1 MRFRARLEQELAE
14 RRAKNSRYS
23 LRAFAAFLG
32 ADHSTLSQILR
43 GTRPVP
49 VGRIRAWGKKLEMP
63 AEEIAVYI
71 AAEHAPDPADAGREE
86 QLRHWTAEALQIV
99 ANRTHFEIVRL
110 ARTTEFRAD
119 SRWIARQV
127 GVAVDEVNLA
137 VSRLMRLRLLEASAA
152 GKWMERTGI
161 ARLTECDFR
170 KLALGRVREQAAEAH
185 VVLIEKGPTHHGK
198 SSR

>member
-1 MRFRARLEQELAE
+1 MRFRARLDRELAE

-43 GTRPVP
+43 GSRPVP
-49 VGRIRAWGKKLEMP
+49 AGRIRAWGKKLEMP

-99 ANRTHFEIVRL
+99 TNAAHFEIIKL
-110 ARTTEFRAD
+110 ARAPEFRAD
-119 SRWIARQV
+119 SRWIAREI

-137 VSRLMRLRLLEASAA
+137 VSRLMRLRLLEAGAD
-152 GKWMERTGI
+152 GRWMEKTGL
-161 ARLTECDFR
+161 ARLTERDFR
-170 KLALGRVREQAAEAH
+170 KLALGRVRAQAAEAH
-185 VVLIEKGPTHHGK
+185 VILIEKGVTHHGK